1 MINDQV
7 FYTKAPLAKGF
18 ELSPG
23 NTESCDSPRDIQ
35 PITEKETVSTLRN
48 IPTPHSV
55 FREGHHSFAPFPD
68 SRSWAFEPGA
78 ITPSGSR
85 TRIYTEQSQ
94 NKCQILN
101 KNANNYGSFF
111 ISPLYVYTKH
121 YNGLVSLFNQAC
133 SHELF
138 SNSPLSKLQIFL

>member
-7 FYTKAPLAKGF
+7 FYTKAPLAKGC

-23 NTESCDSPRDIQ
+23 NTESCDSQGDLQ
-35 PITEKETVSTLRN
+35 PITEKETVSTLPN
-48 IPTPHSV
+48 IPTPHSA

-85 TRIYTEQSQ
+85 LAYLHRTITKQMSNIKQ
-94 NKCQILN
+94 KC
-101 KNANNYGSFF
+101 K
-111 ISPLYVYTKH
+111 
-121 YNGLVSLFNQAC
+121 
-133 SHELF
+133 
-138 SNSPLSKLQIFL
+138 